1 MTLDEIAAVTGGRLV
16 NAEPSVTVTG
26 GVEYDSR
33 KIGPGGLFVAFAGE
47 RVDGHDYA
55 GKAVGAGA
63 AAVLGTR
70 DTGEPGVV
78 VDEPLAALAK
88 LAHAV
93 LQRLGDLT
101 VVGLTGSSGKTT
113 TKDYIGQLLS
123 RLGETIAPPGSLN
136 NELGFPYTVLRATAD
151 TRYLVLEMGARGIGH
166 IRYLTGIARPDVGV
180 VLNVGAAHIGEFGS
194 VEGTALAKGELVEAL
209 PAEGVAVLNADD
221 PLVAGMAPRTAARV
235 LPVGESADALVRATQ
250 VTLDPAGR
258 ASYMLTVAGRSGSVR
273 LPVAGRHQVANTL
286 AAAGVALSLG
296 MPFDDVVAALGEI
309 GIVSSRRM
317 DVFQRPDGG
326 TVIDDSYNANPS
338 STAAALHALAAMAA
352 GRRTTAVLGYMAEL
366 GDFERSGHEEVGR
379 LAAELGVDRIV
390 AVADNARPILD
401 GAGAV
406 EGWTGS
412 AIFAADQAAA
422 IAILEADLGADD
434 VVLVKGSRYRTWD
447 VVDALRP
454 DASGERSEARG
465 RGLGGQSPV
474 EGVRP

>member
-1 MTLDEIAAVTGGRLV
+1 
-16 NAEPSVTVTG
+16 
-26 GVEYDSR
+26 
-33 KIGPGGLFVAFAGE
+33 
-47 RVDGHDYA
+47 
-55 GKAVGAGA
+55 
-63 AAVLGTR
+63 
-70 DTGEPGVV
+70 
-78 VDEPLAALAK
+78 
-88 LAHAV
+88 
-93 LQRLGDLT
+93 
-101 VVGLTGSSGKTT
+101 
-113 TKDYIGQLLS
+113 
-123 RLGETIAPPGSLN
+123 
-136 NELGFPYTVLRATAD
+136 
-151 TRYLVLEMGARGIGH
+151 
-166 IRYLTGIARPDVGV
+166 
-180 VLNVGAAHIGEFGS
+180 
-194 VEGTALAKGELVEAL
+194 
-209 PAEGVAVLNADD
+209 
-221 PLVAGMAPRTAARV
+221 
-235 LPVGESADALVRATQ
+235 
-250 VTLDPAGR
+250 
-258 ASYMLTVAGRSGSVR
+258 
-273 LPVAGRHQVANTL
+273 
-286 AAAGVALSLG
+286 

-406 EGWTGS
+406 EGWAGS